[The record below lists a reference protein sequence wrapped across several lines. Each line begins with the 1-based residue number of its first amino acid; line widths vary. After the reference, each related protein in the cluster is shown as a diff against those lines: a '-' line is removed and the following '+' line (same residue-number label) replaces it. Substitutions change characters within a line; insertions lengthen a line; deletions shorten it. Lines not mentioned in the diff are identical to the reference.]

1 MGGPRGRVCD
11 HELQFAARRTCQLL
25 ATLHRD
31 ARFSD
36 TQFRELPRDGFAQSP
51 SQLADGEGA
60 RHDQD
65 AHAISLLDHLELA
78 HLPVARHDSEL
89 EGMDHHLV
97 PVPGREEQHIAGATF
112 YGARADQGSSA
123 RAGLGVERDGVR
135 HFQADDRLHQVVEA
149 RDQQARARFPGR
161 HGQRVVHVLDERDI
175 LEEVYPLMVF
185 ALAPQSPS
193 VVP

>member
-1 MGGPRGRVCD
+1 VP
-11 HELQFAARRTCQLL
+11 AS
-25 ATLHRD
+25 RD
-31 ARFSD
+31 APPRPRFSD

-97 PVPGREEQHIAGATF
+97 PVPGREEQHVAGATF

-123 RAGLGVERDGVR
+123 RAGLGIERDGVR
-135 HFQADDRLHQVVEA
+135 HFQADVGCTRLWKLVTSA
-149 RDQQARARFPGR
+149 SSTF
-161 HGQRVVHVLDERDI
+161 
-175 LEEVYPLMVF
+175 
-185 ALAPQSPS
+185 STS
-193 VVP
+193 VTYSKTCIP